1 MPLPRTAADVLADH
15 VAFEVEEIDRVYL
28 NVWQPGCSMA
38 RGGVAS
44 PRTARTGMRPG
55 SEHTE
60 HGQYVRW
67 PVARPQ
73 RVSGCQIRQ
82 LVPRACQGQ
91 GTPAALTLRSWA
103 GPGRL

>member
-1 MPLPRTAADVLADH
+1 MTLPRTVADVLADH

-44 PRTARTGMRPG
+44 PRTARIGMRPG

-67 PVARPQ
+67 PVARP
-73 RVSGCQIRQ
+73 RRASGCQIR
-82 LVPRACQGQ
+82 RSGCFGIGRSACPDTSG
-91 GTPAALTLRSWA
+91 GIADRE
-103 GPGRL
+103 